1 MLSEE
6 IKKCLIEAAHSLVE
20 DTCSQEKD
28 GQNGYFISDRNVNIC
43 QVMAIDLS
51 QNVLGW
57 LIDDSDITDE
67 QVIRYVKDLWNI
79 DLCKDN

>member
-6 IKKCLIEAAHSLVE
+6 MKKCLIEAAHGLVE
-20 DTCSQEKD
+20 DTCCQEKD

-79 DLCKDN
+79 DLCKDK

>member
-6 IKKCLIEAAHSLVE
+6 MKKCLIEEAHSLVK
-20 DTCSQEKD
+20 DTCCQEKD

-79 DLCKDN
+79 DLCKDK